1 MTLLGLCEAREKGAS
16 VELDGALALN
26 WKVVEL
32 EGFVA
37 LSGALREIPD
47 FVDLERCPF
56 L

>member
-1 MTLLGLCEAREKGAS
+1 M
-16 VELDGALALN
+16 ELDGALVLN

>member
-1 MTLLGLCEAREKGAS
+1 MK
-16 VELDGALALN
+16 LDGALALN

-37 LSGALREIPD
+37 LFEALMEAMD
-47 FVDLERCPF
+47 FVDFERCPF